1 MRNCMLNV
9 SSGGRRPK
17 SVARRKGTCFPQ
29 TSSQYQPNLEL
40 QTGSVCTDDFDSPY
54 LGWLFHLMSSSG
66 EIGHP
71 YFLFFFA
78 QSFFFFLNAFAG
90 KGFPTE

>member
-1 MRNCMLNV
+1 MEFAALI
-9 SSGGRRPK
+9 GRETKRYK
-17 SVARRKGTCFPQ
+17 FFPNIQ
-29 TSSQYQPNLEL
+29 PIPNLEL

-71 YFLFFFA
+71 YFFVPPPQLR
-78 QSFFFFLNAFAG
+78 LPG
-90 KGFPTE
+90 KVFRLSRYI